1 MINNIILIASM
12 AALAYIAGDELDKKN
27 YIKSIVI
34 LISMIG
40 IIYGVK

>member
-27 YIKSIVI
+27 YIKAIII
-34 LISMIG
+34 LTSMIG
-40 IIYGVK
+40 VSYGLK